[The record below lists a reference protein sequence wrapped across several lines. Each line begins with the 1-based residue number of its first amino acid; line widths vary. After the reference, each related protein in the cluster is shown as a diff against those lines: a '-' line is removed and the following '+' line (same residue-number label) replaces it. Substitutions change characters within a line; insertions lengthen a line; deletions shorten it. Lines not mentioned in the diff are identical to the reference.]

1 MKTLKALIIEDNSF
15 MANILQDMLQQYNT
29 DIVVDSVAKTGKEA
43 LYKINQIQPDVV
55 FLDIELPDMN
65 GFELLSQLK
74 HINFKIIFTTS
85 HSNYAIKA
93 FRFNALDYLVKP
105 INTIELNEAVE
116 RLLFTKT
123 NYDHIQ
129 TALKN
134 FKTNSI
140 NEQRLVLYTQ
150 KGYLKVPLKQIIFIE
165 SERNYSYIHLTNG
178 SKTLLSKTL
187 AYFDELL
194 CDKAFFRCHRS
205 FLVNKLH
212 VKNFKETHFMV
223 TNDIEIPISRR
234 KKMEVKQWYKN

>member
-43 LYKINQIQPDVV
+43 LYMIGQIQPDVV
-55 FLDIELPDMN
+55 FIDIELPDMN

-105 INTIELNEAVE
+105 INTIELNEAIE
-116 RLLFTKT
+116 RLLSTKT
-123 NYDHIQ
+123 NYHIQ

-178 SKTLLSKTL
+178 SKTLSSKTL

-212 VKNFKETHFMV
+212 VKNFKETYFIV

-234 KKMEVKQWYKN
+234 KKTEVKQWYKN